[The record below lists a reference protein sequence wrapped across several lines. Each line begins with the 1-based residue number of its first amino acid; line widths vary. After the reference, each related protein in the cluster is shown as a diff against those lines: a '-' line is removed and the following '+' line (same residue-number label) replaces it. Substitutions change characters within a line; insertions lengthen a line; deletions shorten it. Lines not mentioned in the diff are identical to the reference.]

1 MNGNVID
8 ARSVYKTYIRGAHQV
23 AALRDA
29 TLTVSRGEL
38 VTIMG
43 PSGSGKSTLLQILG
57 GLDRPT
63 AGTVRFES
71 TELSRLSDKEMAL
84 FRRRRLGFI
93 FQFFHLLPG
102 LSVLENVLLPLTLD
116 GRADAGA
123 RGRARDLLGW
133 LGLHGRVEHRAHE
146 LSGGEMQRVAIARA
160 VITEP
165 VALLADEPTGNLDT
179 RTGVSVLEL
188 LNRLCEEQGIACIM
202 VTHDA
207 RAAQYGTRLVGMK
220 DGRVSSDEAVSDRR
234 VSGVAV
240 RSDVSEVRREVA

>member
-1 MNGNVID
+1 MNRNVIE
-8 ARSVYKTYIRGAHQV
+8 ARSVYKTYLRGAHQV

-29 TLTVSRGEL
+29 SLTVGRGEF

-63 AGTVRFES
+63 AGSVQFES
-71 TELSRLSDKEMAL
+71 TELSCLSDKEMAL

-93 FQFFHLLPG
+93 FQFFHLLPA

-116 GRADAGA
+116 NRADAA
-123 RGRARDLLGW
+123 AKNRARDLLGW
-133 LGLHGRVEHRAHE
+133 LGLHKRIEHRAHE

-165 VALLADEPTGNLDT
+165 VAVLADEPTGNLDT

-188 LNRLCEEQGIACIM
+188 LNRLAEEHGITCIM

-207 RAAQYGTRLVGMK
+207 RAAQYGTRLVGMR
-220 DGRVSSDEAVSDRR
+220 DGRVSTDEQVSERR
-234 VSGVAV
+234 VSGTEMRRAVA
-240 RSDVSEVRREVA
+240 